1 MMNNFIRIIQDKKI
15 RGLVGVL
22 TCCLFASQAHA
33 AVISTSTTTV
43 SGTNISGLNLFDPA
57 LGTLTEVTI
66 SGSLS
71 TTLDVELSTHV
82 IDTAQPHQID
92 AVVGVAI
99 VLIGNLSSVLI
110 DVAAE
115 NVPFNCSGSGSISCA
130 ESISPQQIISSSTVN
145 GAFTSNNLLS
155 IFTGSG
161 SVDFLQLESIPM
173 AVDFSSSNNIDESR
187 FHAGSSLL
195 NLNADITV
203 TYNYS
208 PVPIPAAIWF
218 FGSGLLSMIAM
229 ARRKQER

>member
-1 MMNNFIRIIQDKKI
+1 MNSFIQIIQDKKI
-15 RGLVGVL
+15 RGLAGIF

-43 SGTNISGLNLFDPA
+43 SGANISGLNLFDPA
-57 LGTLTEVTI
+57 LGTLTEVNI
-66 SGSLS
+66 LGSLS
-71 TTLDVELSTHV
+71 YTFDIDLSTYV
-82 IDTAQPHQID
+82 IDTAQPHQVD

-99 VLIGNLSSVLI
+99 TLIDDSAGVLI

-115 NVPFNCSGSGSISCA
+115 NVPFNCSSSGSISCTG
-130 ESISPQQIISSSTVN
+130 SISPQQIINSSTVN
-145 GAFTSNNLLS
+145 RTITSSNLLS

-161 SVDFLQLESIPM
+161 NIDFLQLESIPM
-173 AVDFSSSNNIDESR
+173 AVDFLSSNNIDESR

-218 FGSGLLSMIAM
+218 FGSGLLSMIVI